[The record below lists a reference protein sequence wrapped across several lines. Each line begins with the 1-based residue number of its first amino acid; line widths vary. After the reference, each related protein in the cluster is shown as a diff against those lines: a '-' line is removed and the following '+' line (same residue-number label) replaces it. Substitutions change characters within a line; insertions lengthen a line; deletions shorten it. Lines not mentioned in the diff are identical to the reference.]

1 MTLRLNGATAGF
13 TEIDAP
19 AVAGSNTLVLP
30 TGAGSANQ
38 FLKNGSTA
46 GSLGWSSLVEDS
58 AGRCGIGTSSPNS
71 VLHIEAPEGT
81 AQLTI
86 GNTALAAS
94 DGDFLAGIDFH
105 IKDNNDATGAVCTS
119 IRSIANQNHTLT
131 AKGTALAFS
140 TTTNDTTTLTER
152 LRIDQAGLVGIGTT
166 PAYPLH
172 VVGSTDNI
180 QLAGT
185 DNTNSGWRIATPSSN
200 VSAFGALD
208 GHSTAFGT
216 FDGSN
221 VFSEK
226 ARLDAS
232 GRLLVGTTTAFSGSG
247 ITPKVT
253 ISNTAG
259 IGLIAIGN
267 VDSGI
272 VTQPA
277 ANTNYYPGFFLNSSS
292 SGIGNIFC
300 TSSSTAYNT
309 SSDYRLKENVVAVT
323 DGISRLLQLKPS
335 RFNFI
340 VDPDHTVDGFIAH
353 EVQAVVPEAI
363 HGTKDEV
370 DDDGNPVYQGIDQ
383 SKLVPLLTAA
393 LQEAIAK
400 IESLEARLTA
410 LEVTP

>member
-1 MTLRLNGATAGF
+1 MTLRLNGATSGY

-152 LRIDQAGLVGIGTT
+152 LRIDQAGRVGIGTT
-166 PAYPLH
+166 SPSVPLH
-172 VVGSTDNI
+172 VLTSTTNTPGLFEHSGSVDSYLYLKNSTGGAYIASRTNDLSFHTSAAATERMRI
-180 QLAGT
+180 QADGQIRVT
-185 DNTNSGWRIATPSSN
+185 NNNTNIVYVNTGANGTALCYFQTASAELGKIRIN
-200 VSAFGALD
+200 GAGVAYD
-208 GHSTAFGT
+208 
-216 FDGSN
+216 
-221 VFSEK
+221 
-226 ARLDAS
+226 
-232 GRLLVGTTTAFSGSG
+232 TT
-247 ITPKVT
+247 
-253 ISNTAG
+253 
-259 IGLIAIGN
+259 
-267 VDSGI
+267 
-272 VTQPA
+272 
-277 ANTNYYPGFFLNSSS
+277 
-292 SGIGNIFC
+292 
-300 TSSSTAYNT
+300 
-309 SSDYRLKENVVAVT
+309 SDYRLKENVEPIT
-323 DGISRLLQLKPS
+323 DATLRVQALKPW

-340 VDPDHTVDGFIAH
+340 SHPDVTVDGFLAH
-353 EVQAVVPEAI
+353 ETQEVVPEAVG
-363 HGTKDEV
+363 GTKDEV
-370 DDDGNPVYQGIDQ
+370 DDEGNPVYQGIDQ